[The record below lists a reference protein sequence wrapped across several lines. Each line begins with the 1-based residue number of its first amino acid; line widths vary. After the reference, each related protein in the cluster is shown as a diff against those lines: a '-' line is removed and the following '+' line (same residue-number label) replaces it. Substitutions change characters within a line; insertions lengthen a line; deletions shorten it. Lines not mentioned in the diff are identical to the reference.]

1 MLKITRIYEK
11 YAIVLYPAIA
21 GLLLFF
27 CSVGEGVGNDN
38 NDAGAVEVGLGLGF
52 VVVIIYD
59 YTNFGKYP
67 LNGKGRQLYHKEGVA
82 NVSCLLQFP
91 WFVVAVVML

>member
-11 YAIVLYPAIA
+11 YDIVLYPAIA

-27 CSVGEGVGNDN
+27 CSVEEGVGNDN

-67 LNGKGRQLYHKEGVA
+67 LNGKGRQLYDKEGVA
-82 NVSCLLQFP
+82 NVSCLLQFS